1 MVTNDDGIGSEGLQ
15 VLARA
20 LESAGHEVVV
30 VAPDGEH
37 SGFGA
42 ALGDLGPG
50 ASLPSRRVVIDGF
63 AGDAW
68 AMAGPPAL
76 TVLAARL
83 GAFGDPPDL
92 VVSGPN
98 AGLNTG
104 RTVLHSGTVGA
115 ALTGQN
121 FGISGLAV
129 SLERAAGPDGEVMW
143 HWDTAAALTLEVL
156 PWVLDAPARSV
167 LNLNVPGRPRSDVHG
182 LRWARLAAFGAVR
195 ARLAVRSD
203 EGVVFELA
211 PSEGSP
217 PPDSDQ
223 GTVDAGYAAVTA
235 LVGVVE
241 AWPAADAFDGELG
254 VALVPGADL
263 HPVHRVPDPA
273 EHNLRPHPSAP
284 TESSTES

>member
-1 MVTNDDGIGSEGLQ
+1 M
-15 VLARA
+15 
-20 LESAGHEVVV
+20 
-30 VAPDGEH
+30 VAPDGEY

-42 ALGDLGPG
+42 ALGALGPG

-68 AMAGPPAL
+68 ALAGPPAL

-129 SLERAAGPDGEVMW
+129 SLDRAAAPDGQVLW
-143 HWDTAAALTLEVL
+143 HWDTAAAVTLEVL
-156 PWVLDAPARSV
+156 PWVLEAPVRSV
-167 LNLNVPGRPRSDVHG
+167 LNLNVPGCPHSEVRG
-182 LRWARLAAFGAVR
+182 LRWARLATFGAVR
-195 ARLAVRSD
+195 ARLAVQSD

-211 PSEGSP
+211 PSDASP

-223 GTVDAGYAAVTA
+223 GTVDAGYASVTA

-241 AWPAADAFDGELG
+241 AWPVAGEVDGELG

-263 HPVHRVPDPA
+263 DPVHRVPDPA
-273 EHNLRPHPSAP
+273 EHNLRPPPANP
-284 TESSTES
+284 ADEDTNQ